1 MIQSF
6 FQSWELFHYAYLA
19 GWLMG
24 IQLAMLG
31 VIVVA
36 RDQIFLGAAVSQAS
50 MGGIALGMAGGYWL
64 GASETAFIRSDA
76 FLAGVAAVFAVGA
89 ALLTARGGRRG
100 RETHEAITGWVFL
113 LGGAGSVLLLV
124 HSPHGLEEIHRL
136 AASSIIGADGID
148 VAAFGALTVLS
159 ALALFRFRRAVLVM
173 TIDPAMGPAVG
184 VRTHAWAFAWAAWL
198 GLSVSMSIR
207 SAGMLYAFGSLV
219 LPAMLSKR
227 LCREVGPMFWTA
239 PLLHFGA
246 ALPGFVLANHYDLPP
261 AQVVVVLLC
270 AALLPTLRR

>member
-1 MIQSF
+1 MITGF
-6 FQSWELFHYAYLA
+6 LQSWELFHNAYLA

-24 IQLAMLG
+24 ILLSMLG

-50 MGGIALGMAGGYWL
+50 MGGIALGMAAGYWT

-89 ALLTARGGRRG
+89 ALLTARGGRPG
-100 RETHEAITGWVFL
+100 RETHEALTGWVFL

-136 AASSIIGADGID
+136 AASSIIGADGAD
-148 VAAFGALTVLS
+148 VAAFAALAVLS
-159 ALALFRFRRAVLVM
+159 GAALVWLRRSILVM

-184 VRTHAWAFAWAAWL
+184 VRTGLWSFAWAAWL
-198 GLSVSMSIR
+198 GLAVSMSIR

-227 LCREVGPMFWTA
+227 LCREVWTMFWAA
-239 PLLHFGA
+239 PLLHIAA

-270 AALLPTLRR
+270 AVLLPTLRR